1 MTIHETIVHARE
13 DAGCV
18 CGAEPGQP
26 CDCGPRG
33 VHLARI
39 ARARHFHGDDISAED
54 FAAVIA
60 DADVF
65 TGTTVVLDPESG
77 AA

>member
-1 MTIHETIVHARE
+1 MTIHETITVARH
-13 DAGCV
+13 DTGCV
-18 CGAEPGQP
+18 CGAATGQD
-26 CDCGPRG
+26 CACGPRG

-39 ARARHFHGDDISAED
+39 ARAHFTGQEITAAD
-54 FAAVIA
+54 FASVIA

-65 TGTTVVLDPESG
+65 TGTTVVIDPEAG